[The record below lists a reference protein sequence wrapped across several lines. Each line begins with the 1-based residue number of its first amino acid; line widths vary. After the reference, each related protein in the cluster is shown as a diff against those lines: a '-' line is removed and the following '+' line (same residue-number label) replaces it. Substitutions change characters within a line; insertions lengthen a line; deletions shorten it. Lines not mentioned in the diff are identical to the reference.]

1 LPTAGNHANLSCPRK
16 GGDVEQTGEYRIAA
30 SRDEV
35 WTALNDPVVL
45 ARCLDGCLSMEKI
58 ADDRFDARVKARVG
72 PVRATFDAQLTLED
86 IEPPRSYTIV
96 ASVKGGPAGF
106 ARGSAH
112 VNLTDEGAETL
123 LQYMVNASIGGK
135 LAQVGSRLID
145 GAARKM
151 AEDFFSQF
159 RDEVGGEGSRSGD
172 RSHSEEEHSHR
183 EEEHSHREEDH
194 SHREEDHSHSEKVSL
209 HSEKESFHGEENRSR
224 GEGDLSVGEERSYR
238 GEERSLGEED
248 RSPAPGGRTYE
259 VGGKWMIWLAVFVA
273 LLLALLFAF

>member
-1 LPTAGNHANLSCPRK
+1 M
-16 GGDVEQTGEYRIAA
+16 EQTGEYRIAA

-35 WTALNDPVVL
+35 WTALNDPDVL

-135 LAQVGSRLID
+135 LAQVGSRLVD

-159 RDEVGGEGSRSGD
+159 REEVGGEGSRSGD
-172 RSHSEEEHSHR
+172 RSHSEEEHSHS

-194 SHREEDHSHSEKVSL
+194 SHGEEDHSHREEDHSHSEEDHSPSEKVSL
-209 HSEKESFHGEENRSR
+209 HSEKESFHGEENRSG

-238 GEERSLGEED
+238 GEERSLGEETP
-248 RSPAPGGRTYE
+248 SPPPGGRTYE